1 MRTCN
6 SEKWMETIQPEIL
19 DFEPEILGPKHCPVN
34 HSRILTGFKE
44 QLTARH
50 INITIEKGMLSP
62 DKARFIYVADINTG
76 MAADYTYTIGFINYN
91 DKTRA
96 FTGLYGEKVF
106 VCSNQMFHGTAV
118 ETKKR
123 HTSSIIE
130 VLTGKIEIIVD
141 SFTRF
146 VEGRQNEISQLK
158 STAFDDNRVGNVILN
173 AIRNQTLGMANIGRI
188 VEEWDSPA
196 HDEFKE
202 RNAWSFQNAVTEVLK
217 RVENPL
223 EKVRAS
229 EEFRGFIRKELA
241 A

>member
-6 SEKWMETIQPEIL
+6 SEKWTETVEPEIL
-19 DFEPEILGPKHCPVN
+19 DFEPEILGNRHCPVN
-34 HSRILTGFKE
+34 HNRILTEFRNRLACR
-44 QLTARH
+44 Q
-50 INITIEKGMLSP
+50 IYITIEKGMLSP
-62 DKARFIYVADINTG
+62 DRRRFIYVADVATG

-91 DKTRA
+91 DKSRA

-106 VCSNQMFHGTAV
+106 VCSNQTFHGAAV

-123 HTSSIIE
+123 HVSSILD
-130 VLTGKIEIIVD
+130 VLADKIEIIAG
-141 SFTRF
+141 SFYRF
-146 VEGRQNEISQLK
+146 VECRQNEIVQLK
-158 STAFDDNRVGNVILN
+158 STAFDDNRVGRVILN
-173 AIRNQTLGMANIGRI
+173 AIRSQTLGTANIGRI
-188 VEEWDSPA
+188 VEEWDSPS
-196 HDEFKE
+196 HDDFKE

-229 EEFRGFIRKELA
+229 NEFRGFIRKELA